1 MKKHPVIK
9 YILILIISGSC
20 GALASRIFMNFEDGV
35 VGAIKNFS
43 EWFGSMTPALHI
55 SICLFLSLM
64 SVYSI
69 HKLKK
74 LLNST
79 RATSR
84 HSIPRFRQAF

>member
-43 EWFGSMTPALHI
+43 EWFGSMTP
-55 SICLFLSLM
+55 
-64 SVYSI
+64 
-69 HKLKK
+69 
-74 LLNST
+74 
-79 RATSR
+79 
-84 HSIPRFRQAF
+84 